1 MTQLPHVLSF
11 MRRALVSV
19 LLATLAPVFGPAALA
34 FSQTDRVNAQAA
46 GMYEF
51 QQRLNAYLKLR
62 EDLSHKLK
70 PLAPTASAA
79 DLTARQ
85 EALAAA
91 LRTARKNA
99 RPGDLIPP
107 SVAEQIVK
115 VCMEDFHF
123 RNPEVKRAALQE
135 VPNGPRPA
143 INRTYPENEALATVP
158 PLLLSKLPVL
168 PDNLQYRFFG
178 RHMVILDGDT
188 QIMTDYIANVVP
200 AR

>member
-1 MTQLPHVLSF
+1 MTQPPHVLPF
-11 MRRALVSV
+11 MRRALLSV
-19 LLATLAPVFGPAALA
+19 LLVASVPVFGSAALA
-34 FSQTDRVNAQAA
+34 FSQMDRVNPQAA
-46 GMYEF
+46 GMFEF

-62 EDLSHKLK
+62 EDLSQKLK
-70 PLAPTASAA
+70 PLSTTASAA

-99 RPGDLIPP
+99 KPGDLIPS
-107 SVAEQIVK
+107 SVAEQIRK
-115 VCMEDFHF
+115 VCIDDFHF

-135 VPNGPRPA
+135 VPNAPRPA

-158 PLLLSKLPVL
+158 PLLLAKLPIL

-178 RHMVILDGDT
+178 RHLVILDGDT
-188 QIMTDYIANVVP
+188 QIITDYVANVVP
-200 AR
+200 PR